1 MVGWCG
7 SQVCG
12 FGWLTGQ
19 CPLVGFSVI
28 SVQQQQH
35 DDYGTDSVVATAAAG
50 AAVTGEVTVSGSAM
64 ETELVSQ

>member
-1 MVGWCG
+1 MARKCVALT
-7 SQVCG
+7 
-12 FGWLTGQ
+12 GWLAGQ

-28 SVQQQQH
+28 SVQQH
-35 DDYGTDSVVATAAAG
+35 DDFGTDSVVATAAAG